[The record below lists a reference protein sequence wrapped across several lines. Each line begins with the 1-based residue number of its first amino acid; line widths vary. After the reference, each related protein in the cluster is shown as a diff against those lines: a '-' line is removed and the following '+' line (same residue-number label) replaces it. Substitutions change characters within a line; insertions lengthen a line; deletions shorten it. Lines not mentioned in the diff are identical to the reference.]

1 MVGDPVSA
9 RAASPEGQLVETEWL
24 TAHLDA
30 SNVPVLD
37 CTVAGVR
44 AEQ

>member
-1 MVGDPVSA
+1 MVIDKPPGV
-9 RAASPEGQLVETEWL
+9 ETGLLVETEWL
-24 TAHLDA
+24 TAHLDD

-37 CTVAGVR
+37 CTVAGSVR